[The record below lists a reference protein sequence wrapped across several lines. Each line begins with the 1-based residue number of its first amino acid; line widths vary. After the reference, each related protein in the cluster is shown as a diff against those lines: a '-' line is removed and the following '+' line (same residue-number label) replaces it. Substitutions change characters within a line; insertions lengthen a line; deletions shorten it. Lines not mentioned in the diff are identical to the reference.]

1 MKSKNVIK
9 KSAMV
14 PTALVAGGAGFVGSH
29 LCEAL
34 LAKGARV
41 IVLDNFT
48 TGKQSYVNHL
58 LTNPNFALYDTDIN
72 NGVPEEIQ
80 SVDYIFHLAGLEEY
94 SYSKEV
100 LNLSSLLTNA
110 FGTKHLLDLAKASDA
125 KFLLLSTT
133 DVYEGRISQLEL
145 TEYFGRNK
153 IGENRYMLAEAKR
166 YAEAL
171 VWEYYKKHESDVRIV
186 RVPEIYG
193 PRMNLVAS
201 GNLGRLLS
209 ELISGRDL
217 TVYGEGVEKEFYLY
231 IDDVVSGVLKAM
243 YTDKT
248 KGSIF
253 SLVPNEPVSVLEM
266 AYMVKGVADSGV
278 RVKFHDGQSD
288 GYFKPGVLKMPD
300 TFNLEDIRWEPKV
313 SLKEGITQ
321 TLESFNYSTNTYS
334 FKPAKLIEQKI
345 AAQVPDSNLFSLMDA
360 KKIVSTPPV
369 QPLTMASKKGAN
381 FVTKPK
387 VIMLPKFPRLSLPKI
402 NFPALPLPKMP
413 KLPAMSSK
421 VSSKVQIA
429 LALLV
434 PAIAIFV
441 IVPSIG
447 VYVNAKSGIENL
459 KQASESGKQLNTE
472 DVKVKSKAAYESFY
486 RAKKSLTGLRPLFM
500 LVKKESNYRSYD
512 KLLGSLTF
520 LSKTVYSGAK
530 AAKPMENLWEV
541 VRPDTSVEM
550 NAAEFEEAR
559 NQMNI
564 AKTNLLLAQADFK
577 YVYPQDIPSKYRHYY
592 QEYKDILGVAEKSI
606 EMSLPLYSSLPNIL
620 GADKPKKYL
629 ILFQNSNEI
638 RATGGFIGSYG
649 LLTLDKG
656 KIKDLVIDDVYNPD
670 GQIDQRNIVAPIPA
684 PIVEFLKETKLHIR
698 NANWD
703 PDYTVSANT
712 IEDLYF
718 KVTGER
724 MDGVVAV
731 DLYFIQ
737 SLLKATG
744 PIFLT
749 AYNEEVSY
757 QNVYER
763 AELHSEFNYQNG
775 SDQKRSFL
783 TVLGSKLLERL
794 FSLGREQ
801 IPSLADAFMTSLNE
815 RHMQIYFTNDPINQL
830 LKANKW
836 DGSLVTTQGD
846 YLFVVDSNLGGTKAN
861 YYVKKKMD
869 YQVGALTR
877 DGLLRATL
885 KLEYN
890 HTGKDLA
897 WPGGPYTDYL
907 RVITQSGA
915 KLTGATIKF
924 DDKTEV
930 DILKNVV
937 TNSQGKYVSFESSFI
952 LQPQSKAV
960 VTLSYDLNPELSLT
974 KGRNNYE
981 LYWQKQA
988 GTQNDEYTFGMVK
1001 PFGFVVSESSPEFT
1015 QSPDRLEARG
1025 TLTTDKSLYVKLQ

>member
-1 MKSKNVIK
+1 MKTKDVIK

-14 PTALVAGGAGFVGSH
+14 PTVLVAGGAGFVGSH

-34 LAKGARV
+34 LEKNARV
-41 IVLDNFT
+41 IVLDSFT
-48 TGKQSYVNHL
+48 TGKQSYINHL
-58 LTNPNFALYDTDIN
+58 LSNPNFALYDCDIN
-72 NGVPEEIQ
+72 NGIPEDIQ

-94 SYSKEV
+94 SYTKEV

-110 FGTKHLLDLAKASDA
+110 FGTKHLLDLAKVSEA

-133 DVYEGRISQLEL
+133 DVYEGRMSQLEL

-153 IGENRYMLAEAKR
+153 IEENRYMLAEAKR

-171 VWEYYKKHESDVRIV
+171 VWEYYKKYESDARIV

-193 PRMNLVAS
+193 PRMNLVSS

-209 ELISGRDL
+209 ELISGREL
-217 TVYGEGVEKEFYLY
+217 TVFGEGVEKEFYLY
-231 IDDVVSGVLKAM
+231 IDDAVSGILKAM

-253 SLVPNEPVSVLEM
+253 SLIPNEPVSVLEI

-278 RVKFHDGQSD
+278 RVRFEDAQNE

-300 TFNLEDIRWEPKV
+300 TYNLEEIRWEPKV
-313 SLKEGITQ
+313 FLKEGVTK

-345 AAQVPDSNLFSLMDA
+345 ASQAPENNLFSLMDA
-360 KKIVSTPPV
+360 KKVSTPQF
-369 QPLTMASKKGAN
+369 QPLVIEAPRNGAN
-381 FVTKPK
+381 FIARPK
-387 VIMLPKFPRLSLPKI
+387 PRLPQLLS
-402 NFPALPLPKMP
+402 N
-413 KLPAMSSK
+413 
-421 VSSKVQIA
+421 VSGRLQFI
-429 LALLV
+429 LALLI
-434 PAIAIFV
+434 PALAIFL
-441 IVPSIG
+441 IVPTISI
-447 VYVNAKSGIENL
+447 YVNAKNGVRNL
-459 KQASESGKQLNTE
+459 KQAAEFGKQLNT
-472 DVKVKSKAAYESFY
+472 DQVKSKSKTAYESFLKAR
-486 RAKKSLTGLRPLFM
+486 RALPALRPLFL

-512 KLLGSLTF
+512 KLLGSLTSF
-520 LSKTVYSGAK
+520 SKTVYVGAK
-530 AAKPMENLWEV
+530 ATKSLENLWEV

-550 NAAEFEEAR
+550 NATDFDEAR
-559 NQMNI
+559 NQMNV

-577 YVYPQDIPSKYRHYY
+577 YVYPQDIPEKYRGYY
-592 QEYKDILGVAEKSI
+592 EEYKKVLSTTEQSI
-606 EMSLPLYSSLPNIL
+606 DMSLPLFSSLPNIL
-620 GADKPKKYL
+620 GSDKLKKYL
-629 ILFQNSNEI
+629 ILFQNSNEL
-638 RATGGFIGSYG
+638 RPTGGFIGSYG
-649 LLTLDKG
+649 LLTLERG
-656 KIKDLVIDDVYNPD
+656 KIKDLIIDDVYNPD
-670 GQIDQRNIVAPIPA
+670 GQIDQRNIVSPIPA
-684 PIVEFLKETKLHIR
+684 PIAEFLKETKLHIR

-703 PDYTVSANT
+703 PDFTVSANT

-744 PIFLT
+744 PLFLT
-749 AYNEEVSY
+749 AYNEEVNS
-757 QNVYER
+757 QNIYER
-763 AELHSEFNYQNG
+763 TELHSEFGYQNG

-801 IPSLADAFMTSLNE
+801 IPSLASAFMTSLNE
-815 RHMQIYFTNDPINQL
+815 RHLQIYFTNDPINQL
-830 LKANKW
+830 LKANNW
-836 DGSLVTTQGD
+836 DGSLVSTQGD

-869 YQVGALTR
+869 YQISSLTR

-885 KLEYN
+885 KLEYT
-890 HTGKDLA
+890 HTGKDTA

-907 RVITQSGA
+907 RVLTQKGA
-915 KLTGATIKF
+915 KLTAATIKF
-924 DDKTEV
+924 DDSAEE
-930 DILKNVV
+930 DIFKKVA
-937 TNSQGKYVSFESSFI
+937 TSTQGKYTSFESSFV
-952 LQPQSKAV
+952 LQPQGKV
-960 VTLSYDLNPELSLT
+960 VLTISYDLNPELSLS
-974 KGRNNYE
+974 KGGNNYQ

-988 GTQNDEYTFGMVK
+988 GTQNDEFYFAMNK
-1001 PFGFVVSESSPEFT
+1001 AFGFVVTET
-1015 QSPDRLEARG
+1015 SPDITQTLERLEARG
-1025 TLTTDKSLYVKLQ
+1025 TLIMDKSLYVKLQ